1 MPKDPTELLDRMSD
15 LPLLPDVA
23 THIMSIA
30 DDPGTGAIDLA
41 NVMAADQA
49 LTGKL
54 IHLCNSAYYG
64 FGRRVSSVREA
75 VTILGFDQVREV
87 AISMSMMNAFSR
99 NTTANDAF
107 DLDLFWGHSVAVA
120 VTARSVARRTRS
132 AKPEDAFTAGI
143 LHDIGRLVLRESM
156 PFQFAEALAHTRATG
171 TPLHESELQTT
182 GYDHADV
189 GRALSERWS
198 FPTHLIEA
206 VAGHHEEGLS
216 PQVHGIAGVLAQ
228 SNRLGLHYGLCCG
241 FDVDESFE
249 PGELPRELSETEA
262 DAGGIGTVVE
272 RAFAFI
278 ASASGRPQ
286 NWYAGNFPESEQ
298 RRSA

>member
-15 LPLLPDVA
+15 LPPLPDVA

-107 DLDLFWGHSVAVA
+107 DLDCSGA
-120 VTARSVARRTRS
+120 TA
-132 AKPEDAFTAGI
+132 
-143 LHDIGRLVLRESM
+143 
-156 PFQFAEALAHTRATG
+156 
-171 TPLHESELQTT
+171 
-182 GYDHADV
+182 
-189 GRALSERWS
+189 
-198 FPTHLIEA
+198 
-206 VAGHHEEGLS
+206 S
-216 PQVHGIAGVLAQ
+216 PW
-228 SNRLGLHYGLCCG
+228 R
-241 FDVDESFE
+241 
-249 PGELPRELSETEA
+249 
-262 DAGGIGTVVE
+262 
-272 RAFAFI
+272 
-278 ASASGRPQ
+278 
-286 NWYAGNFPESEQ
+286 
-298 RRSA
+298 